1 MKTQAAAIPLAVVLF
16 VVAAFSLVPHPANAQ
31 EYVGQRYF
39 GVSIG
44 QAKLEYD
51 SCDEGP
57 AWTWTNCP
65 DKDTGIKLY
74 AGHNLHKNFAVE
86 VGFIDFGEF
95 KPVLVYNGTDRA
107 LVKVSGKSLF
117 IAGMGKVHVH
127 PKAALFGKVGLHRWD
142 IEVEAEEFGSGIDI
156 DDDGVDLFYGIGGE
170 VAPFSN
176 AKIKLRAGYEMFTA
190 EDFNNSGND
199 IDLEF
204 LSLGIVYAF

>member
-31 EYVGQRYF
+31 EYVDQRYF

-51 SCDEGP
+51 SCDEDP

-65 DKDTGIKLY
+65 DKDASIKIY
-74 AGHNLHKNFAVE
+74 VGHNLHKNFAVE
-86 VGFIDFGEF
+86 SGFIDFGEF
-95 KPVLVYNGTDRA
+95 KPNVDYGYGDRT
-107 LVKVSGKSLF
+107 LVKISGKSLF

-127 PKAALFGKVGLHRWD
+127 PKAALFGKVGLHRW
-142 IEVEAEEFGSGIDI
+142 GIDVEGEELGLSFYI

-176 AKIKLRAGYEMFTA
+176 ERIKLRAEYEMFAA
-190 EDFNNSGND
+190 EDFNNSGSD

-204 LSLGIVYAF
+204 LSIGVTHAF